1 VTDTELERSQ
11 QVQSALYR
19 IAETASAAQ
28 DMPAFYAEIHRI
40 VGGLMYAENLYIAL
54 YDEERQAMNWPFVV
68 DVADDDFPDP
78 GVWEPIGTGDTLG
91 LTALL
96 LKQGTPMLIT
106 TAQWREM
113 VRRGEVDVVGS
124 PSVSWLGAPLRDD
137 DRTVGAIVVQSYRED
152 VVHTEEDKELLTFV
166 ANHIGSALSRA
177 RAIEETR
184 QRNEELALINAVQR
198 GLAENLEMQA
208 MYDLVGDR
216 LQEIFDAQVVDI
228 GMLDRETGLLDFP
241 YAIERGVRYRG
252 EQQALEVGFSRL
264 AMETREPLLV
274 NEGVAEQAAAMG
286 SGVIGSGEM
295 ARSVLFVPLV
305 VGGEATGRISLQ
317 NLDHEHAFSDADA
330 RLLTTLA
337 GSLSVALENAR
348 LFEESRQRN
357 AELALI
363 NTVQRSL
370 AENLETQAMYDLV
383 GDRLQEIFDAQV
395 VDIGILDPDAEM
407 VHFPYIIERGVRFQ
421 DLGVPVQGFRKQ
433 ALETRATVVVN
444 EDVAGRS
451 AEIGALVLQGEI
463 PLSVVF
469 VPLIVGGRSTGVIS
483 LQNLDREHAFSE
495 SDVRLLTTLAGSLSV
510 ALENARLFEET
521 RQHAAELA
529 IVNDVGQAIAEQL
542 RLDVLIKRLGDQL
555 REAFEADIVYVALHD
570 QRTDMIE
577 FAYYIEDGLQE
588 PQEPFA
594 YGVGLTSQILES
606 GAPLL
611 LNQEE
616 AFQGF
621 DSTVGAPVRSYLGVP
636 IVVGTQAIGV
646 VSVQSKD
653 RGGRFG
659 QAETRLLSTIAANVG
674 AATQNARLFQEA
686 EEAREVAEQANA
698 AKSAFLAAT
707 SHEIRTPMNAIIG
720 MSGLLLETDLDAEQR
735 DYASTVANSGEAL
748 LSIIN
753 DILDF
758 SKIEAGRMD
767 LERAPF
773 DLRACIESVV
783 DLIGPSATKKGL
795 EVTYDIEP
803 GTPETAVGDVS
814 RIRQILLN
822 LLNNAVKFTET
833 GEIEL
838 AASATVSDE
847 QDTIEYDLAVRDTG
861 IGIPPDRIDAL
872 FQSFSQVDAST
883 SRRYGGTGLGLAIS
897 RRLAELMGGTAWA
910 MSTGVPGEGSTFH
923 ITFHAG
929 TTDMTPTALRRDG
942 SFEGRRALVVDDN
955 ETNRRLMSA
964 LLAAWGMR
972 TVVASGSAAALA
984 ALDGEPIDLA
994 VLDMLMPDTDG
1005 LDLAARIHALRPG
1018 LPIVLASSVNQ
1029 HEVVADPRWP
1039 AAGIDAVVT
1048 KPIKASPLH
1057 GALATVL
1064 GGSDDGDEHGESGVF
1079 DPTLADHHPLRIL
1092 LAEDNVVNQKLAIRL
1107 LEKLGYRANIA
1118 GNGVEALE
1126 ALELQPYDLL
1136 LSDVQM
1142 PEMDG
1147 LEATRR
1153 IMERWPEGERP
1164 WIVAMTAEA
1173 MSGDRERCLEAGMDD
1188 YLTKPI
1194 RVEELVAAIKRA
1206 PRRAD
1211 QMSDP
1216 DGDGTIDRDVLARLA
1231 DGVGDAEF
1239 VAELI
1244 DGFSTDAPAL
1254 IAAARAGLAQDDD
1267 AEVRRAAHTL
1277 KSNAATF
1284 GAQALSDQSRAV
1296 EEAAKQGQL
1305 SNVAAMIDAMAQ
1317 ELDVVLDALPRTW
1330 QEMNAR

>member
-1 VTDTELERSQ
+1 
-11 QVQSALYR
+11 
-19 IAETASAAQ
+19 
-28 DMPAFYAEIHRI
+28 M
-40 VGGLMYAENLYIAL
+40 
-54 YDEERQAMNWPFVV
+54 
-68 DVADDDFPDP
+68 
-78 GVWEPIGTGDTLG
+78 
-91 LTALL
+91 
-96 LKQGTPMLIT
+96 
-106 TAQWREM
+106 
-113 VRRGEVDVVGS
+113 
-124 PSVSWLGAPLRDD
+124 
-137 DRTVGAIVVQSYRED
+137 
-152 VVHTEEDKELLTFV
+152 
-166 ANHIGSALSRA
+166 
-177 RAIEETR
+177 
-184 QRNEELALINAVQR
+184 
-198 GLAENLEMQA
+198 
-208 MYDLVGDR
+208 
-216 LQEIFDAQVVDI
+216 
-228 GMLDRETGLLDFP
+228 
-241 YAIERGVRYRG
+241 
-252 EQQALEVGFSRL
+252 
-264 AMETREPLLV
+264 
-274 NEGVAEQAAAMG
+274 
-286 SGVIGSGEM
+286 
-295 ARSVLFVPLV
+295 PLV
-305 VGGEATGRISLQ
+305 
-317 NLDHEHAFSDADA
+317 
-330 RLLTTLA
+330 
-337 GSLSVALENAR
+337 
-348 LFEESRQRN
+348 
-357 AELALI
+357 
-363 NTVQRSL
+363 
-370 AENLETQAMYDLV
+370 
-383 GDRLQEIFDAQV
+383 
-395 VDIGILDPDAEM
+395 
-407 VHFPYIIERGVRFQ
+407 
-421 DLGVPVQGFRKQ
+421 
-433 ALETRATVVVN
+433 
-444 EDVAGRS
+444 
-451 AEIGALVLQGEI
+451 
-463 PLSVVF
+463 
-469 VPLIVGGRSTGVIS
+469 VGGRSTGVIS

-542 RLDVLIKRLGDQL
+542 RLDVLIQRLGDQL

-577 FAYYIEDGLQE
+577 FAYYIEDGVQE
-588 PQEPFA
+588 PQEPLA

-606 GAPLL
+606 GTPLL

-636 IVVGTQAIGV
+636 IVVGAQAIGV

-653 RGGRFG
+653 RGGLFG
-659 QAETRLLSTIAANVG
+659 EAETRLLSTIAANVG
-674 AATQNARLFQEA
+674 AAIQNARLFQEA

-838 AASATVSDE
+838 SASATVSDE
-847 QDTIEYDLAVRDTG
+847 PDTIEYDLAVRDTG
-861 IGIPPDRIDAL
+861 IGIPPDRLDAL

-910 MSTGVPGEGSTFH
+910 TSTGVPGEGSTFH
-923 ITFHAG
+923 ITFRAG

-972 TVVASGSAAALA
+972 TVVAAGSEAALA
-984 ALDGEPIDLA
+984 ALDDEPIDLA

-1029 HEVVADPRWP
+1029 HDVVADPRWP

-1079 DPTLADHHPLRIL
+1079 DPTLAEHHPLRIL

-1153 IMERWPEGERP
+1153 IIERWPEGERP

-1211 QMSDP
+1211 PAPDP
-1216 DGDGTIDRDVLARLA
+1216 DGDGTIDRDALARLA
-1231 DGVGDAEF
+1231 EGVGDDEF

-1244 DGFSTDAPAL
+1244 EGFSTDAPAL
-1254 IAAARAGLAQDDD
+1254 IAAARAGLDQGDD

-1284 GAQALSDQSRAV
+1284 GAQALSDRSRAV

-1305 SNVAAMIDAMAQ
+1305 SNATAMIDAMAQ

-1330 QEMNAR
+1330 QEMKHRARLARTARRAGAPFSISGGTGPIDVTDGRRSPAVPAIPVPLSGIRVPHTGTSAGNPCLATSPENEEVSEALPDVPSAPELQRGVRTRAPRGADRDERLEVGVGAQGHDGRVGLSGVAVPAEAAGPGPPSAHRRSERGAHARRPRALTLATRAPRSSPPRRGRTRRAST